1 MTAKTRSTLV
11 QLFKELTENPDL
23 LEEFEDILDVSEIEK
38 DNYRRARIHLLGFV
52 DGSTDSGRLIKAEV
66 AQRYYEIIGLS
77 RTEANGFRQGGNR
90 YEQ

>member
-1 MTAKTRSTLV
+1 MTAKTRSALV

-52 DGSTDSGRLIKAEV
+52 DGSTDSGRLETEA
-66 AQRYYEIIGLS
+66 AQRYYEIIGFS
-77 RTEANGFRQGGNR
+77 KTEANTIRRRN
-90 YEQ
+90 EH